1 MVFLHAV
8 LVGIFR
14 QNTPTVKKPLPELG
28 LVCIT
33 CGPEVR
39 YRTMTLARYK
49 QFSEAEQRSRLSDL
63 YQSNLNMLLF
73 ALDYVHQ
80 QGWKLYRVTA
90 NLFPLSDLED
100 GLGKSILLEMQDQL
114 SEVGKKA
121 LQLGVRVGVHPDQF
135 VVLSS
140 ESERV
145 IQNSV
150 QHLEHHGWVMD
161 LLGLPRSAWSFMN
174 IHGGKGGRGFKLVET
189 IHTLSDSVKSR
200 LTLEN
205 DEKVY
210 SARDIFEACI
220 AAGVP
225 MVFDAHHHVVKE
237 KLPSLSDPSIEQW
250 VKLSRQTWPDPS
262 WQVVHLSSGKE
273 GIHDSRHHD
282 LITDFPEA
290 LWDVPWIEVEAKAKE
305 TAIQGLMAALK
316 AQGR

>member
-1 MVFLHAV
+1 MVCHTAV
-8 LVGIFR
+8 QRGEFTH
-14 QNTPTVKKPLPELG
+14 NTPTVKKPLPELG

-49 QFSEAEQRSRLSDL
+49 QFSEEEQKSRLSEL
-63 YQSNLNMLLF
+63 YQSNLNMLLY
-73 ALDYVHQ
+73 ALDFVSRE
-80 QGWKLYRVTA
+80 GWKLYRVTA

-100 GLGKSILLEMQDQL
+100 GLGKSILLDMKDQL
-114 SEVGKKA
+114 AGVGQKA
-121 LQLGVRVGVHPDQF
+121 ERLGVRVGVHPDQF

-150 QHLEHHGWVMD
+150 QHLEHHGFVMD
-161 LLGLPRSAWSFMN
+161 LLGLPRSSWAFMN

-189 IHTLSDSVKSR
+189 IHTLSDAVKSR

-205 DEKVY
+205 DEKTY
-210 SARDIFEACI
+210 SAREIFEACL

-225 MVFDAHHHVVKE
+225 MIFDAHHHVVKE

-250 VKLSRQTWPDPS
+250 VKLARETWPDPA
-262 WQVVHLSSGKE
+262 WQVVHLSSGRE
-273 GIHDSRHHD
+273 GLHDSRHHD
-282 LITDFPEA
+282 LILDFPEA
-290 LWDVPWIEVEAKAKE
+290 LWDAPWIEVEAKAKE
-305 TAIQGLMAALK
+305 TAIRGMMDTLK
-316 AQGR
+316 GQAD